1 MPRRL
6 PHTARA
12 PRPTIGLI
20 TDNIHL
26 GVGATLWSG
35 VLRAAADADVNV
47 LCLPGG
53 ALNPPA
59 PGSVPATGPGPGAV
73 VPDTPRGGVH
83 ELVSPELLDGA
94 ICWSST
100 LGLPTPP
107 GTAGAALAERL
118 GRLRA
123 VVSLNSPLDDHETL
137 LLDGYTGMRRLIAHL
152 ATVHGLRRLVCI
164 RGPLTNRVSAE
175 RYRAFTDALERH
187 GLPQDRSLVAAA
199 LGFGPG
205 AGAAAMRILLDV
217 RGLRPGRDFDAVVAC
232 SDALGADAL
241 RLLNQRGIRVPSEVA
256 LVGFNDSV
264 EARIT
269 DPPLTSVSLPFAELG
284 ALAVQTVAARL
295 RGTAP
300 PARRVVP
307 GSLVTRRSCGCR
319 APLVGQGAAGP
330 PHGGHR
336 PAGPHPL
343 VVVDVH
349 AEEGGPVG

>member
-35 VLRAAADADVNV
+35 VLRGADDADVNV

-53 ALNPPA
+53 PLNSPA
-59 PGSVPATGPGPGAV
+59 QQPASRPGRVPRAAADGSA
-73 VPDTPRGGVH
+73 RGSVH

-94 ICWSST
+94 ICWTST

-123 VVSLNSPLDDHETL
+123 VVSLNGPLGDHETL
-137 LLDGYTGMRRLIAHL
+137 LLDGYTGMRRLVTHL
-152 ATVHGLRRLVCI
+152 ATVHGLRRLACI
-164 RGPLTNRVSAE
+164 RGPLSNPVSCE

-187 GLPQDRSLVAAA
+187 GLPHDRSRVAAA

-241 RLLNQRGIRVPSEVA
+241 RLLNRRGIRVPGDVA
-256 LVGFNDSV
+256 VVGFNDSV

-284 ALAVQTVAARL
+284 ALAVRTVAARL
-295 RGTAP
+295 RGAAP

-307 GSLVTRRSCGCR
+307 GSLVARRSCGCR
-319 APLVGQGAAGP
+319 APLVSQGAAAPSPGDLGP
-330 PHGGHR
+330 G
-336 PAGPHPL
+336 
-343 VVVDVH
+343 
-349 AEEGGPVG
+349 